1 VETEPPLAALQRHE
15 QLLTLASL
23 EEAIRLLRSEQFDS
37 LTHEHVR
44 AVAEYGSIE
53 IGDEAFF
60 ERAFSPGK
68 EAAASLGYALHQG
81 RQAVLADLLR
91 LRATLRG

>member
-1 VETEPPLAALQRHE
+1 MAELRRHE
-15 QLLTLASL
+15 QRLTLASL
-23 EEAIRLLRSEQFDS
+23 EEAIRLLRSEKFDA
-37 LTHEHVR
+37 LTDEHLR

-60 ERAFSPGK
+60 ERAFSAGK

-81 RQAVLADLLR
+81 RQAVLKDLLR
-91 LRATLRG
+91 LQATLRG